1 MSDRYNRDRKEMSEK
16 LENMTLEISKRDR
29 AILSLENAKDTL
41 KAQLDGRDKTNEELK
56 SDLQNE
62 KAQLH

>member
-1 MSDRYNRDRKEMSEK
+1 MSEK

-62 KAQLH
+62 KALLH